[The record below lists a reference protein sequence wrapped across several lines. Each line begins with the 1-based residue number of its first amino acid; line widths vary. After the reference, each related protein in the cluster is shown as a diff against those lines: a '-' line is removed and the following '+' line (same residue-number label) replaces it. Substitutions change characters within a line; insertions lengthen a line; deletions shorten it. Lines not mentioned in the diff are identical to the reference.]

1 MLTGHEE
8 AVLKRRQQVRV
19 CFCVD
24 QVLLDLVKHL
34 AGALGLHVD
43 LEEGSSQ
50 ESSSSWRHA
59 D

>member
-8 AVLKRRQQVRV
+8 AVLQRRQQVRV
-19 CFCVD
+19 GVGVD

-34 AGALGLHVD
+34 AGALGLHMD
-43 LEEGSSQ
+43 LEEGSSHK
-50 ESSSSWRHA
+50 SSPALKHT